1 MASRISRRRLV
12 VGSAALLA
20 TSTATSGLLASRI
33 YRIGFLGST
42 SPKAHGLFLDA
53 FRDGL
58 KERGWVE
65 GKTVTIESRWAQS
78 DYGRLPALAAEL
90 VRSNVDL
97 ILTHGTPGAAAAKSA
112 TTVIPIVIAI
122 VGDAVA
128 TGLVQSLAHPGGNL
142 TGLSFFFAELNA
154 KRIELLK
161 EAFPTLKRVAVLM
174 NSSNAGN
181 VATFESMA
189 RMARTLG
196 IEVVQ
201 VVAQNPEEIDA
212 AFAQIAKSRGEG
224 VSVYE
229 DALFLAQ
236 APRLAALAERHRLR
250 SIGFRE
256 FAEAGGLLG
265 FGVNFPDAWRRAA
278 GFADRILKGAKPADL
293 PMEQPAKYDTVVN
306 LRTARTLGLTISPTV
321 QLRADVVIDR

>member
-1 MASRISRRRLV
+1 

-20 TSTATSGLLASRI
+20 TSSATSGQAASKI

-42 SPKAHGLFLDA
+42 SPKAHGPFVEA
-53 FRDGL
+53 FREGL
-58 KERGWVE
+58 RERGWVE
-65 GKTVTIESRWAQS
+65 GKTVTIEYRWAQG
-78 DYGRLPALAAEL
+78 DYGRLPALAADL

-97 ILTHGTPGAAAAKSA
+97 ILTHGTPGGRAAKGA

-174 NSSNAGN
+174 NGGNPGN
-181 VATFESMA
+181 VVTFESMA
-189 RMARTLG
+189 GMARTLG
-196 IEVVQ
+196 LEIVQ
-201 VVAQNPEEIDA
+201 ALAQSPEEFDA
-212 AFAQIAKSRGEG
+212 AFAQIARARGDG

-236 APRLAALAERHRLR
+236 AAQLAALAERSRLR

-293 PMEQPAKYDTVVN
+293 PIEQPAKYDTVVN

-321 QLRADVVIDR
+321 MVRADVVIDR